1 MSRVRARLLLP
12 AVLSLALAC
21 GHGEPFTT
29 PPTGTDQP
37 LQPGAPTLLTYN
49 SLLDSEIAWSAD
61 GSALIYTATRA
72 DEPNFSRCI
81 ELLPPGGG
89 RSLRS
94 FCPSPLIQDS
104 TVAYESGA
112 VSDSG
117 QLVFLRSAKGP
128 LNLGWVR
135 RVFVLTSL
143 SGTQLREVQAIPF
156 PGSIQP
162 HGGASQLRWLDE
174 GRFVYLA
181 EDYLVAQCLGC
192 VPHDS
197 AIGLFIVS
205 VDLRSDPATFTR
217 VAGTSGATSVAVDGP
232 DAILYTVAGD
242 AHVYRQVLSSGA
254 VTALWDFGAGH
265 TVQSVQRAGN
275 RLAAIVDTV
284 IWVANLAAGTATQLS
299 SVAYQSLALSPDGL
313 RLVALRQR
321 DLWLFD
327 LP

>member
-21 GHGEPFTT
+21 GHGEAFTT

-37 LQPGAPTLLTYN
+37 LLPGTPSRLTYN
-49 SLLDSEIAWSAD
+49 PLLDSEIAWSAD

-72 DEPNFSRCI
+72 DEPNLSRCI

-94 FCPSPLIQDS
+94 FCPTPLIQDS
-104 TVAYESGA
+104 TVAFESGA

-117 QLVFLRSAKGP
+117 QLVFLRSAKSP

-135 RVFVLTSL
+135 RTFVLASL
-143 SGTQLREVQAIPF
+143 GGTQLREVQAIPF
-156 PGSIQP
+156 AGIIQP

-181 EDYLVAQCLGC
+181 EDYQVVQCLGC

-197 AIGLFIVS
+197 APGLFIVS
-205 VDLRSDPATFTR
+205 VDLRSDPATFTQ
-217 VAGTSGATSVAVDGP
+217 VAGTSGATGVAVEGP
-232 DAILYTVAGD
+232 DAIVYTLAGD

-265 TVQSVQRAGN
+265 SVQWAQRAGN
-275 RLAAIVDTV
+275 RLAAIVDGA
-284 IWVANLAAGTATQLS
+284 IWVVDLTAVTSTQL
-299 SVAYQSLALSPDGL
+299 ANPTYGNLALSPDGL
-313 RLVALRQR
+313 RLVALQQR